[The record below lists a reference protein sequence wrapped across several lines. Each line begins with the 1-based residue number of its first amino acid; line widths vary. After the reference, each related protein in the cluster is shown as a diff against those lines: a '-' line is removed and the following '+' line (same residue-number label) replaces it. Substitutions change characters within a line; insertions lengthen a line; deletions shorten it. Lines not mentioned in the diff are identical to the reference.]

1 MTYDY
6 VLIGAGSAGCVL
18 ANRLSA
24 DPAVSVLLLEA
35 GGPGRHPFV
44 RIPAGYAKL
53 HGSAMDWGYWTEPQ
67 PYVLNRRMYQP
78 RGKGLGGSSA
88 TNAMAYIRGN
98 RADYDGWAALGNR
111 GWGYDDLL
119 PYFIRAED
127 NAQYEQL
134 DPHYHGRGG
143 PLHVGHAT
151 HRTPLAGAFVEA
163 CGQAGIPANPD
174 FNGAEQAGA
183 GLFQFTIRGGQ
194 RCSTAAAYLRPAMH
208 RPNLRVI
215 THAPIKQILVEADRA
230 TGVEFFTGKTTTQ
243 RVAATREVLL
253 CAGAFGSPQLL
264 MLSGIGDEELLKR
277 HGIPVKKHLPG
288 VGRNLQDHVF
298 TGVSSLAR
306 GPVGVNHYLRP
317 WDQTRELVRY
327 LATHGGALTM
337 SPLEANAFLKIGD
350 GPAPI
355 DLQLHF
361 APIHLGET
369 YQGNMYDVA
378 TFPRTDGFTILPTVL
393 RPESVGQVTLH
404 SADPRAAPC
413 IDPHYLEAEAD
424 RVTLVRGV
432 RKALEV
438 MEAPVFGPFLDR
450 LTLPPDRS
458 SDEALLQHARR
469 MLECVYH
476 PVGTCRMG
484 TDEGAVLTDE
494 LKVRGLGN
502 LRVIDASIMPAIISG
517 NTNAA
522 VIAIAEKMAAQL
534 A

>member
-1 MTYDY
+1 MTFDY

-24 DPAVSVLLLEA
+24 NPAVTVLLLEA
-35 GGPGRHPFV
+35 GGPDRHPLV

-53 HGSAMDWGYWTEPQ
+53 HGSSIDWGYWTEPQ
-67 PYVLNRRMYQP
+67 PHVLNRRMYQP
-78 RGKGLGGSSA
+78 RGKGLGGSSS

-111 GWGYDDLL
+111 GWGYEDLL
-119 PYFIRAED
+119 PYFIRGED
-127 NAQYEQL
+127 NAQFQQL
-134 DPHYHGRGG
+134 DSRYHGRGG
-143 PLHVGHAT
+143 PLHVSYAAHQ
-151 HRTPLAGAFVEA
+151 TPLAGAFVAA
-163 CGQAGIPANPD
+163 CGEAGIPPTPD

-183 GLFQFTIRGGQ
+183 GLFQFTIRAGR
-194 RCSTAAAYLRPAMH
+194 RCSTAAAYLRPAMG

-215 THAPIKQILVEADRA
+215 THAPIKRLVIEADQA

-243 RVAATREVLL
+243 HVVARREVLL
-253 CAGAFGSPQLL
+253 CAGAFGSPHLL
-264 MLSGIGDEELLKR
+264 MLSGIGDEEHLKQ
-277 HGIPVKKHLPG
+277 HGIPVRKHLPG

-306 GPVGVNHYLRP
+306 GRVGVNHYLRP
-317 WDQTRELVRY
+317 WDQMRELTRY
-327 LATHGGALTM
+327 LATHRGPLTM
-337 SPLEANAFLKIGD
+337 SPLEANAFLKVGD
-350 GPAPI
+350 GPAPV

-361 APIHLGET
+361 APIHLGDD
-369 YQGNMYDVA
+369 YRGSLYDVA

-393 RPESVGQVTLH
+393 RPESVGQVTLR
-404 SADPRAAPC
+404 SADPRAAPV

-424 RVTLVRGV
+424 RVTLVRGI

-438 MEAPVFGPFLDR
+438 MEAPAFDPFRAR

-458 SDEALLQHARR
+458 SDDALLLHARR

-484 TDEGAVLTDE
+484 TDEGAVLNE
-494 LKVRGLGN
+494 RLGIRGVGN
-502 LRVIDASIMPAIISG
+502 LRVIDASVMPRIVSG
-517 NTNAA
+517 NTNAP
-522 VIAIAEKMAAQL
+522 VIALAEKMADL
-534 A
+534 LS